1 MRKFLFIGLF
11 FVLICQEM
19 NARDILVAE
28 FLEDYIGVILGKG
41 DYAILNYW
49 EGKGSQDIQVNDQSG
64 KAGIQVRKTYNIKDV
79 NSFNESIIK
88 LSYSVVNAEIEQVT
102 LETEFDLGDTLLDEF
117 VRVGGTYDPRT
128 EDEGNIAFSGTYR
141 FDDYIITVTEYKREE
156 KLSFNI
162 SMTSQ
167 FKNKN
172 IRRR

>member
-1 MRKFLFIGLF
+1 MRKITIIGLLF
-11 FVLICQEM
+11 LLFSL
-19 NARDILVAE
+19 NAFSRDIVVAE

-41 DYAILNYW
+41 DYSILNYW
-49 EGKGSQDIQVNDQSG
+49 EGKGSQEIQIADQSG
-64 KAGIQVRKTYNIKDV
+64 KTGSQVRKNYNINDV
-79 NSFNESIIK
+79 NSFNENIIR

-102 LETEFDLGDTLLDEF
+102 IETEFELGDILLDEF
-117 VRVGGTYDPRT
+117 IRVGGTYEPRT

-141 FDDYIITVTEYKREE
+141 FDDYIVTVTEYKREE
-156 KLSFNI
+156 KLAFNI

>member
-1 MRKFLFIGLF
+1 MRKFMFIGILL
-11 FVLICQEM
+11 VILSQQIS
-19 NARDILVAE
+19 ARDIVVAE
-28 FLEDYIGVILGKG
+28 FMEDYIGVILGKG

-49 EGKGSQDIQVNDQSG
+49 EGKGSQEIQVTDQSG
-64 KAGIQVRKTYNIKDV
+64 KTGSQVRKNYDIKDV
-79 NSFNESIIK
+79 NSFNDNIIR

-102 LETEFDLGDTLLDEF
+102 IETEFELGDILLDEF
-117 VRVGGTYDPRT
+117 IKVGGSYEPRT

-141 FDDYIITVTEYKREE
+141 FDDYIVSVTEYKREE